1 MPTSTA
7 ATARRCVP
15 TEDQATPRPSA
26 AARGGGHGAPPG
38 VPPVLPWLVAGVLL
52 PLAAFAALAAMVAA
66 GPPGFDLSLAG
77 IAQRGVGGAMDPAWL
92 LLSRFGHEWGVVPVD
107 IALVALLLLRRRW
120 RAGLFA
126 AVALGG
132 SGLLNMA
139 AKQLF
144 ARARPEL
151 WTSIAPEH
159 TFSFPSGHA
168 MGSMTLAWVLVLL
181 AWRTPLRRPLAVGL
195 AVFVA
200 GVGWSRV
207 HLGVHYPSD
216 VLAGWALAT
225 AWAVACRLA
234 FRRGNGSG

>member
-1 MPTSTA
+1 M
-7 ATARRCVP
+7 
-15 TEDQATPRPSA
+15 PRPSA
-26 AARGGGHGAPPG
+26 AARGGGHGAPPRI
-38 VPPVLPWLVAGVLL
+38 PPALPWLVAGVLL
-52 PLAAFAALAAMVAA
+52 PLAAFAVLAAMVAA

-77 IAQRGVGGAMDPAWL
+77 VAQRGVGGAMDPAWL

-120 RAGLFA
+120 RGGLFA

-151 WTSIAPEH
+151 WTPLAPEH

-181 AWRTPLRRPLAVGL
+181 AVQARWRWPLVAAM
-195 AVFVA
+195 AVFTA

-216 VLAGWALAT
+216 VLAGWLLAT
-225 AWAVACRLA
+225 AWSVAAWLA
-234 FRRGNGSG
+234 MR